1 MLVMVIK
8 LDISKDY
15 DKLNWFYLRLIFLHV
30 GFNLIVVNWNMGYVN
45 SMNFDILVNGVASVI
60 FPTI

>member
-30 GFNLIVVNWNMGYVN
+30 GFNHIVVYWNMGYVN
-45 SMNFDILVNGVASVI
+45 SMNFDILVNGVAFVI